1 MTIKDLIPGV
11 RRKLR
16 GRDDR
21 DEDIPFYI
29 KDAILDL
36 TQNYEFEELKVP
48 GPVTNF
54 VTNQAVYSKK
64 GSGNIFINP
73 GDDSLTFISTWFVY
87 YGTTVEVGVTTGM
100 EMKGRAPRVIEPM
113 SKILGIPSYYCIH
126 GPNIIVGYLPNQA
139 YACQMTYQRQH
150 PFKQDS
156 VISGSQV
163 YIPDDW
169 KEIVEYAAAEKGCDD
184 IGMNDIGV
192 LYHQKLYG
200 NPQKRTPGI
209 IMERESQQQR
219 DLSTNETQ
227 LRVVV
232 KRYCAR

>member
-1 MTIKDLIPGV
+1 MIIADLISGV
-11 RRKLR
+11 RAKLR

-21 DEDIPFYI
+21 DADIPIYI
-29 KDAILDL
+29 KKAILDL
-36 TQNYEFEELKVP
+36 TQNYQFEELVVP

-54 VTNQAVYSKK
+54 VTNQSSYPKK

-73 GDDSLTFISTWFVY
+73 GDDALTFIKTWFVY
-87 YGTTVEVGVTTGM
+87 YGTSVIVGQTTGM
-100 EMKGRAPRVIEPM
+100 EMKGRSPRVVEPQ

-126 GPNIIVGYLPNQA
+126 GPNILVGYLPNQA

-150 PFKQDS
+150 PFNQLTQLKQ
-156 VISGSQV
+156 SQV
-163 YIPDDW
+163 YMPDDW
-169 KEIVEYAAAEKGCDD
+169 SEIVEYAAAEKGCDD
-184 IGMNDIGV
+184 IGMNDIGI

-200 NPQKRTPGI
+200 NPSKKTLGI
-209 IMERESQQQR
+209 IAERESQAQR
-219 DLSTNETQ
+219 IMSTNEAQ